1 MRSADAATPPPDPG
15 FELKDGD
22 RVVFVGDAL
31 IERDA
36 SHGYLETLL
45 TARYPERQISF
56 RNLGWSGD
64 TVYGHARAGFGTPAD
79 GFKQLEGHILSM
91 KPTVIFVGY
100 GMTDSFDGEAG
111 LSRFVEGLDRLL
123 DVLRQDRGPRRPDL
137 AHPPRALG
145 PGPRV
150 LRDRGPA

>member
-1 MRSADAATPPPDPG
+1 M
-15 FELKDGD
+15 
-22 RVVFVGDAL
+22 GDAL

-36 SHGYLETLL
+36 SHGYLETVL

-79 GFKQLEGHILSM
+79 GFKQLEGHILSL
-91 KPTVIFVGY
+91 KPTVILAGY

-111 LSRFVEGLDRLL
+111 LPRFVGGAGPPPRR
-123 DVLRQDRGPRRPDL
+123 LRQDRGSRRPDL
-137 AHPPRALG
+137 AHPPRAFG
-145 PGPRV
+145 PGSGV